1 MFLAN
6 SDCFSSKYG
15 NFWGKKFQKN
25 HLQNFAYDFVSM
37 PWFKKIAKNKIKS
50 HCTGSAVLFY
60 KYEIFSE
67 CTKKFLKMLYKIRN
81 LPQAPTCPGKT
92 NAILLYRIV
101 NYAKV
106 TIAHSRLDL

>member
-1 MFLAN
+1 L
-6 SDCFSSKYG
+6 
-15 NFWGKKFQKN
+15 GKEIPETPFAK
-25 HLQNFAYDFVSM
+25 FAYDFVSM

-67 CTKKFLKMLYKIRN
+67 YTEKFLKILYKIRN
-81 LPQAPTCPGKT
+81 LPQLQLVQVKQMPSLS
-92 NAILLYRIV
+92 IRIV